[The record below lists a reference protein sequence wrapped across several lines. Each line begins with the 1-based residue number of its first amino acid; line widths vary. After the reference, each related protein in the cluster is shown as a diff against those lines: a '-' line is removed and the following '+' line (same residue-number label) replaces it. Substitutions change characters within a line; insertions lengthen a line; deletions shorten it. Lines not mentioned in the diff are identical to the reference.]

1 MQVRRIGAAAAMA
14 GAVALF
20 AGVASAGDPMAVTYD
35 STVVTKDEA
44 TGGTSKLMF
53 NKDMTYT
60 AQTAD
65 KDGKPV
71 SYTGTWALKDG
82 NKTICLT
89 PNAPPDA
96 KQAPTASCSP
106 FEEHKVGDNW
116 KVTNDQKQTFD
127 ISLLA
132 GR

>member
-1 MQVRRIGAAAAMA
+1 MRVCRIGAAAAMA

-20 AGVASAGDPMAVTYD
+20 AGTASAGDPMAVTYD
-35 STVVTKDEA
+35 NTVVTKDEA

-60 AQTAD
+60 AQTVD
-65 KDGKPV
+65 KDGNPV
-71 SYTGTWALKDG
+71 SYSGTWALKDDD
-82 NKTICLT
+82 KTICLT

-96 KQAPTASCSP
+96 KEAPTASCSP

-127 ISLLA
+127 ISLTA